1 MGITTM
7 VSLQMASIVLL
18 ALLASFARA
27 YDNNPLQDFCVAV
40 ADPKAAVF
48 VNGKPCK
55 NPKLVDANDFYKAAG
70 FNTPAGGT
78 NISSLGLVAKLVD
91 VNQFPGL
98 NTMGLSIARIDF
110 ARNGLLPP
118 HTHPRATEVVF
129 VLEGTLLVSFVS
141 SNPLNG
147 QKNKLFSK
155 TLKPGD
161 SFIFPMGLVHF
172 LYNVGRTNAL
182 LFSAFS
188 SQNPGYV
195 TLANSAFGSAPPISQ
210 DVLTKAFRLDKKT
223 INYLQSQT
231 WPLI

>member
-1 MGITTM
+1 M

-27 YDNNPLQDFCVAV
+27 YDNNPLQDFCIAV

-48 VNGKPCK
+48 VNGNVCK
-55 NPKLVDANDFYKAAG
+55 NPKLVEANDFYKAAG
-70 FNTPAGGT
+70 FNTPTGGV
-78 NISSLGLVAKLVD
+78 NLSSVGLVAKLLD

-110 ARNGLLPP
+110 APNGLIPL
-118 HTHPRATEVVF
+118 HTHPRGSEVVF
-129 VLEGTLLVSFVS
+129 VLKGTVYVGFVT

-147 QKNKLFSK
+147 QKNKLFAK
-155 TLKPGD
+155 ILNPGD
-161 SFIFPMGLVHF
+161 AFIFPVGLVHF
-172 LYNVGRTNAL
+172 LYNIGHTNAVV
-182 LFSAFS
+182 FAAFN

-195 TLANSAFGSAPPISQ
+195 SLANSAFGSAPPISQ
-210 DVLTKAFRLDKKT
+210 DVLTKALRLDKKT